1 SYSLISICL
10 TLHPGGEGRFLDDG
24 RDHPKSYAR
33 TSYRPSAN
41 FRYLDNYLNIWYCRV
56 KPTVERRMMP
66 GEGFKAL
73 ADPTRRRIL
82 ELLQAKDLTAGEL
95 AEHFDI
101 SKPSLSHHL
110 ATLKNAGLVTD
121 ERHGQNIIYSLNTT
135 VMQDL
140 IGWFMGF
147 VSTKEDERQ

>member
-1 SYSLISICL
+1 MLDVVS
-10 TLHPGGEGRFLDDG
+10 GGLCE
-24 RDHPKSYAR
+24 
-33 TSYRPSAN
+33 
-41 FRYLDNYLNIWYCRV
+41 IW
-56 KPTVERRMMP
+56 
-66 GEGFKAL
+66 
-73 ADPTRRRIL
+73 
-82 ELLQAKDLTAGEL
+82 EL

-121 ERHGQNIIYSLNTT
+121 ERHGQNIVYSLNTT

-147 VSTKEDERQ
+147 ADTEGDKDE

>member
-1 SYSLISICL
+1 
-10 TLHPGGEGRFLDDG
+10 
-24 RDHPKSYAR
+24 
-33 TSYRPSAN
+33 
-41 FRYLDNYLNIWYCRV
+41 
-56 KPTVERRMMP
+56 MP

-82 ELLQAKDLTAGEL
+82 ELLRDGDLTAGEI

-110 ATLKNAGLVTD
+110 ATLKSAGLVSD
-121 ERHGQNIIYSLNTT
+121 ERRGQNIVYSLNTT

-140 IGWFMGF
+140 IGWFLGF
-147 VSTKEDERQ
+147 SQNTEEHK

>member
-1 SYSLISICL
+1 
-10 TLHPGGEGRFLDDG
+10 
-24 RDHPKSYAR
+24 
-33 TSYRPSAN
+33 
-41 FRYLDNYLNIWYCRV
+41 
-56 KPTVERRMMP
+56 MP

-82 ELLQAKDLTAGEL
+82 ELLRDGDLTAGEL

-110 ATLKNAGLVTD
+110 ATLKSAGLVSD
-121 ERHGQNIIYSLNTT
+121 ERRGQNIVYSLNTT

-140 IGWFMGF
+140 IGWFPGF
-147 VSTKEDERQ
+147 SQSSEEHK